1 MATAKEMARQ
11 WGAKA
16 ATWVKRGGAEA
27 KEVALA
33 TGGHAARLKRFGTD
47 QWQLRRLA
55 AREIA
60 SRAALGARLHA
71 LGWGDAAQ
79 RGRIDQLLERIR
91 SLEAAK
97 ASAKP
102 VHQELRAEQARLG
115 EMALEQPS
123 APSGAEDEFDAAKAA
138 REAMAKQ
145 QAAAAQSQA
154 AVRPADRQQAW
165 RIGGGYA
172 IASLLL
178 VAAVWGMS
186 SSGGTQSDR
195 SMAGPGM
202 PAPGAGDNEGGG
214 NGGGGI
220 AEGDG
225 FPNTPVP
232 PAQGTPVYQPPRE
245 QACTLCY
252 GTGQANCSACFGT
265 GKRTCYT
272 CNGRGQ
278 QPNPANN
285 FQQLM
290 CFQCQGTGKQN
301 CSFCQY
307 GKVHCPQCFGS
318 GRTRG

>member
-1 MATAKEMARQ
+1 MATAKETAQQ
-11 WGAKA
+11 WGANA
-16 ATWVKRGGAEA
+16 ATWIKRAGAEA

-33 TGGHAARLKRFGTD
+33 TLGHAARMQRFGTD
-47 QWQLRRLA
+47 YWQLRRLA
-55 AREIA
+55 AQAIA
-60 SRAALGARLHA
+60 NRAALGARLHT

-102 VHQELRAEQARLG
+102 VQQELRAEEARLG
-115 EMALEQPS
+115 EMALEQPG
-123 APSGAEDEFDAAKAA
+123 APAGAEGEFEAALSTRDAF
-138 REAMAKQ
+138 EKQ
-145 QAAAAQSQA
+145 RAAAAQSQA
-154 AVRPADRQQAW
+154 AVRPADRRHAW
-165 RIGGGYA
+165 RIGAGYT

-186 SSGGTQSDR
+186 SSGGTALPI
-195 SMAGPGM
+195 AGPGL
-202 PAPGAGDNEGGG
+202 PTPDNKGGG
-214 NGGGGI
+214 ERGGGI
-220 AEGDG
+220 ADG
-225 FPNTPVP
+225 GGVVPIAPVP
-232 PAQGTPVYQPPRE
+232 PEQGTPVYQPGPRE
-245 QACTLCY
+245 QSCTLCY

-307 GKVHCPQCFGS
+307 GKVQCPQCYGT